1 MLALVESK
9 HILAAQMCKHGE
21 LRAVDEIKNEAKARG
36 GAARAEALTSEERQ
50 KISRKAA
57 TARWDKERNI
67 PKSEYAG
74 ELKIGDMVFPCSVL
88 SDGTRVLTQSDFMSK
103 MGMYY
108 SGWVSR
114 NRSVDDLAADRPQF
128 LAFKTLKPFAD
139 KHLGDLQSI
148 TVAYRTEGGRIAR
161 GIKAE
166 IIPKI
171 CEVWLDADEKGN
183 LGPRQKMIAH
193 KAKVLMRAL
202 AHTGIIA
209 LVDEVTGYQQVRAK
223 DALTK
228 ILEAFIAKELQ
239 PYVPTFPTDFYQEI
253 FRLRGLD
260 YPKDSVKRP
269 QYFGG
274 LTNDIVYKRL
284 APGVLDELKRVTP
297 RLGSGRLANKLFQR
311 LTTNRG
317 YPKLRE
323 HLGAV
328 VTMMQLS
335 RNWPDFM
342 AKLDRLRPKFD
353 VHQLGR
359 AHQLSF
365 DYESANDSG
374 KGL

>member
-1 MLALVESK
+1 M
-9 HILAAQMCKHGE
+9 
-21 LRAVDEIKNEAKARG
+21 
-36 GAARAEALTSEERQ
+36 
-50 KISRKAA
+50 
-57 TARWDKERNI
+57 
-67 PKSEYAG
+67 
-74 ELKIGDMVFPCSVL
+74 
-88 SDGTRVLTQSDFMSK
+88 
-103 MGMYY
+103 
-108 SGWVSR
+108 
-114 NRSVDDLAADRPQF
+114 
-128 LAFKTLKPFAD
+128 
-139 KHLGDLQSI
+139 
-148 TVAYRTEGGRIAR
+148 
-161 GIKAE
+161 
-166 IIPKI
+166 
-171 CEVWLDADEKGN
+171 
-183 LGPRQKMIAH
+183 
-193 KAKVLMRAL
+193 
-202 AHTGIIA
+202 
-209 LVDEVTGYQQVRAK
+209 RAK

-269 QYFGG
+269 QYFGV

-297 RLGSGRLANKLFQR
+297 KLGSGRLANKLFQH

-335 RNWPDFM
+335 RNWHDFM
-342 AKLDRLRPKFD
+342 AKLDRLRPRLD
-353 VHQLGR
+353 MHQLGR

>member
-1 MLALVESK
+1 
-9 HILAAQMCKHGE
+9 
-21 LRAVDEIKNEAKARG
+21 VDETKNEAKARG
-36 GAARAEALTSEERQ
+36 GVARAEALTPKVRQ
-50 KISRKAA
+50 EISRNAA
-57 TARWDKERNI
+57 AVRWDKERNI

-74 ELKIGDMVFPCSVL
+74 ELKIGNMVFPCSVL
-88 SDGTRVLTQSDFMSK
+88 SDGTRILTQSDFMSG

-108 SGWVSR
+108 SGWVSK
-114 NRSVDDLAADRPQF
+114 NRSVEDLAADLPLF
-128 LAFKTLKPFAD
+128 LAFKTLKPFMD

-148 TVAYRTEGGRIAR
+148 TVAYRTDGGQIAR

-171 CEVWLDADEKGN
+171 CEVWLDADENGK
-183 LGPRQKMIAH
+183 LGPRQKKVAH

-202 AHTGIIA
+202 AHTGIIS
-209 LVDEVTGYQQVRAK
+209 LVDEVTGYQEVRAK

-269 QYFGG
+269 QYFGV

-297 RLGSGRLANKLFQR
+297 KLGSGRLANKLFQR

-335 RNWPDFM
+335 RNWHDFM
-342 AKLDRLRPKFD
+342 AKLDRLRPRLD

-365 DYESANDSG
+365 DYESANDTG